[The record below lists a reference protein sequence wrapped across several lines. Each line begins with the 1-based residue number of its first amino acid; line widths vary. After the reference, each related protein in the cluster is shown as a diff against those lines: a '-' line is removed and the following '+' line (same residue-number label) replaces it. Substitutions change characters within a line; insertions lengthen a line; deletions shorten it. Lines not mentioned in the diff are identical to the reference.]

1 MERRR
6 QPLLNR
12 PTFTTLFSSTEH
24 GLTAQ
29 SYLMMQTLV
38 VWHKDKWLSPAM
50 EAFLSLLR
58 DRLVSKDPKQA
69 VALSA

>member
-1 MERRR
+1 VSLSW
-6 QPLLNR
+6 P
-12 PTFTTLFSSTEH
+12 P
-24 GLTAQ
+24 

-58 DRLVSKDPKQA
+58 HRLVSKEAKQT